1 VPEVNQFFLILVSAS
16 FVLLAGA
23 MAYASAVA
31 SGDDRK

>member
-23 MAYASAVA
+23 LAYASAVA
-31 SGDDRK
+31 GGEDKK